1 MTTVADPV
9 RRPNRR
15 SWSSYAPVLGPWL
28 ILVVLIVVAAALSPN
43 FLDPTNLRNI
53 LRQAAPL
60 AIVALGQTLVILI
73 GGIDVSVGS
82 VISLTTVI
90 GGSVM
95 ADSNARILPTVLTVL
110 GLGLIVGLF
119 HYLLIVRIGTDA
131 FVTTLGTLLALE
143 GLNLIYTGGAPRSN
157 VTDEFRQL
165 AEGTVVGVPVVIP
178 LVALLA
184 AGLWFLLRRT
194 GFGRRIYA
202 VGGNA
207 AAASLSGVRSSRIQG
222 ATYVICSLLAV
233 VAGLVLLA
241 RIGTGATLAGE
252 GLELDSIAAVL
263 IGGTAFGGGKGGV
276 GGTVAGV
283 LILTILFNIFNLLA
297 ISRFA
302 HLIIKGVVIIVGIA
316 MYSRRSAPE

>member
-1 MTTVADPV
+1 MTAVADPV
-9 RRPNRR
+9 GRQSRRN
-15 SWSSYAPVLGPWL
+15 WSRLAPVLGPWL

-95 ADSNARILPTVLTVL
+95 ADSNARIVPTVLTVL
-110 GLGLIVGLF
+110 GLGLVVGLF

-165 AEGTVVGVPVVIP
+165 AEGTILGVPVVIP

-184 AGLWFLLRRT
+184 AGLGFLLRRT
-194 GFGRRIYA
+194 SFGRRIYA
-202 VGGNA
+202 VGGNE
-207 AAASLSGVRSSRIQG
+207 AAASLSGVRTSRIQG

-283 LILTILFNIFNLLA
+283 LILTVLFNIFNLLA

-316 MYSRRSAPE
+316 MYSRQSSPE

>member
-1 MTTVADPV
+1 VSALADSAP
-9 RRPNRR
+9 RRARR
-15 SWSSYAPVLGPWL
+15 GWSHYAPIVGPWL
-28 ILVVLIVVAAALSPN
+28 ILGALVVVAAILSPA

-95 ADSNARILPTVLTVL
+95 GDSNARILPTVLIVL
-110 GLGLIVGLF
+110 ALGMIVGLF
-119 HYLLIVRIGTDA
+119 HYLLIVRVGTDA

-157 VTDEFRQL
+157 VTDEFRKL
-165 AEGTVVGVPVVIP
+165 AEGTILGVPAVIP

-184 AGLWFLLRRT
+184 AGLGLLLRRT
-194 GFGRRIYA
+194 PFGRRFYA
-202 VGGNA
+202 VGGNKA
-207 AAASLSGVRSSRIQG
+207 AARLSGVRTTRIEG
-222 ATYVICSLLAV
+222 IAYVLCSILAV
-233 VAGLVLLA
+233 LAGLVLLA

-263 IGGTAFGGGKGGV
+263 IGGTVFGGGKGGV
-276 GGTVAGV
+276 GGTIAGV

-302 HLIIKGVVIIVGIA
+302 HLIIKGVVIVVGIA
-316 MYSRRSAPE
+316 MYSRRSAET

>member
-1 MTTVADPV
+1 VTVVADPV
-9 RRPNRR
+9 SRGRRRG
-15 SWSSYAPVLGPWL
+15 WSYYAPILGPWL
-28 ILVVLIVVAAALSPN
+28 ILVVLIIVAAALSPA

-95 ADSNARILPTVLTVL
+95 ADSNARILPTALTVVAL
-110 GLGLIVGLF
+110 GLVVGLF

-157 VTDEFRQL
+157 VTDEFRKL
-165 AEGTVVGVPVVIP
+165 AEGTIVGVPVVIP

-184 AGLWFLLRRT
+184 AGLGFLLRRT
-194 GFGRRIYA
+194 SFGRRFYA
-202 VGGNA
+202 VGGNEA
-207 AAASLSGVRSSRIQG
+207 AARLSGVRSTRIQG
-222 ATYVICSLLAV
+222 TAYVLCSVLAV
-233 VAGLVLLA
+233 LAGLVLLA

-263 IGGTAFGGGKGGV
+263 IGGTVFGGGKGGV
-276 GGTVAGV
+276 GGTIAGV

-302 HLIIKGVVIIVGIA
+302 HLIIKGVVIVVGIA

>member
-1 MTTVADPV
+1 MTVVADPV
-9 RRPNRR
+9 SRRRRR
-15 SWSSYAPVLGPWL
+15 SWSYYAPILGPWL
-28 ILVVLIVVAAALSPN
+28 ILVVLIIVAAALSPA

-95 ADSNARILPTVLTVL
+95 ADSNARILPTVLTVVAL
-110 GLGLIVGLF
+110 GVVVGLF

-157 VTDEFRQL
+157 VTDEFRKL
-165 AEGTVVGVPVVIP
+165 AEGTIVGVPVVIP

-184 AGLWFLLRRT
+184 AGLGFLLRRT
-194 GFGRRIYA
+194 SFGRRFYA
-202 VGGNA
+202 VGGNEA
-207 AAASLSGVRSSRIQG
+207 AARLSGVRSTRIQG
-222 ATYVICSLLAV
+222 TAYVLCSVLAV
-233 VAGLVLLA
+233 LAGLVLLA

-263 IGGTAFGGGKGGV
+263 IGGTVFGGGKGGV
-276 GGTVAGV
+276 GGTIAGV

-302 HLIIKGVVIIVGIA
+302 HLIIKGVVIVVGIA

>member
-1 MTTVADPV
+1 MTVVADPV
-9 RRPNRR
+9 SRRRRR
-15 SWSSYAPVLGPWL
+15 SWSYYAPILGPWL
-28 ILVVLIVVAAALSPN
+28 ILAVLIIVAAALSPA

-95 ADSNARILPTVLTVL
+95 ADSNARILPTVLTVVAL
-110 GLGLIVGLF
+110 GVVVGLF

-157 VTDEFRQL
+157 VTDEFRKL
-165 AEGTVVGVPVVIP
+165 AEGTIVGVPVVIP

-184 AGLWFLLRRT
+184 AGLGFLLRRT
-194 GFGRRIYA
+194 SFGRRFYA
-202 VGGNA
+202 VGGNEA
-207 AAASLSGVRSSRIQG
+207 AARLSGVRSTRIQG
-222 ATYVICSLLAV
+222 TAYVLCSVLAV
-233 VAGLVLLA
+233 LAGLVLLA

-263 IGGTAFGGGKGGV
+263 IGGTVFGGGKGGV
-276 GGTVAGV
+276 GGTIAGV

-302 HLIIKGVVIIVGIA
+302 HLIIKGVVIVVGIA

>member
-1 MTTVADPV
+1 VTVVADPV
-9 RRPNRR
+9 SRRRRR
-15 SWSSYAPVLGPWL
+15 SWSHYAPILGPWL
-28 ILVVLIVVAAALSPN
+28 ILVVLIIVAAALSPA

-95 ADSNARILPTVLTVL
+95 ADSNARILPTVLTVVAV
-110 GLGLIVGLF
+110 GVVVGLF

-157 VTDEFRQL
+157 VTDEFRKL
-165 AEGTVVGVPVVIP
+165 AEGTIVGVPVVIP

-184 AGLWFLLRRT
+184 VGLGFLLRRT
-194 GFGRRIYA
+194 SFGRRFYA
-202 VGGNA
+202 VGGNEA
-207 AAASLSGVRSSRIQG
+207 AARLSGVRSTRIQG
-222 ATYVICSLLAV
+222 TAYVLCSVLAV
-233 VAGLVLLA
+233 LAGLVLLA

-263 IGGTAFGGGKGGV
+263 IGGTVFGGGKGGV
-276 GGTVAGV
+276 GGTIAGV

-302 HLIIKGVVIIVGIA
+302 HLIIKGVVIVVGIA

>member
-1 MTTVADPV
+1 MTAVADPIERGS
-9 RRPNRR
+9 RRRF
-15 SWSSYAPVLGPWL
+15 SHYAPVLGPWL
-28 ILVVLIVVAAALSPN
+28 ILIALIIVAAVLSPA

-82 VISLTTVI
+82 VISITTVI

-95 ADSNARILPTVLTVL
+95 ADSNARILPTVLTVVA
-110 GLGLIVGLF
+110 LGLIVGLF

-157 VTDEFRQL
+157 VTEEFRQL
-165 AEGTVVGVPVVIP
+165 AEGTIVGVPLVIP
-178 LVALLA
+178 IVALLA
-184 AGLWFLLRRT
+184 GGLGFILKRT
-194 GFGRRIYA
+194 PFGRRFYS

-207 AAASLSGVRSSRIQG
+207 AAARLSGVRTTRIQG
-222 ATYVICSLLAV
+222 AAYVLCSVLAV
-233 VAGLVLLA
+233 LAGLVLLA

-263 IGGTAFGGGKGGV
+263 IGGTVFGGGKGGV
-276 GGTVAGV
+276 GGTIAGV

-316 MYSRRSAPE
+316 MYSRRSAEQ

>member
-1 MTTVADPV
+1 MTVVADPV
-9 RRPNRR
+9 SRRRRR
-15 SWSSYAPVLGPWL
+15 SWSYYAPILGPWL
-28 ILVVLIVVAAALSPN
+28 ILVILIIVAAALSPA

-95 ADSNARILPTVLTVL
+95 ADSNARILPTVLTVVAV
-110 GLGLIVGLF
+110 GVVVGLF

-157 VTDEFRQL
+157 VTDEFRKL
-165 AEGTVVGVPVVIP
+165 AEGTIVGVPVVIP

-184 AGLWFLLRRT
+184 AGLGFLLRRT
-194 GFGRRIYA
+194 SFGRRFYA
-202 VGGNA
+202 VGGNEA
-207 AAASLSGVRSSRIQG
+207 AARLSGVRSTRIQG
-222 ATYVICSLLAV
+222 TAYVLCSVLAV
-233 VAGLVLLA
+233 LAGLVLLA

-263 IGGTAFGGGKGGV
+263 IGGTVFGGGKGGV
-276 GGTVAGV
+276 GGTIAGV
-283 LILTILFNIFNLLA
+283 MILTILFNIFNLLA

-302 HLIIKGVVIIVGIA
+302 HLIIKGVVIVVGIA

>member
-1 MTTVADPV
+1 VTVVADPV
-9 RRPNRR
+9 SRRRRR
-15 SWSSYAPVLGPWL
+15 SWSYYAPILGPWL
-28 ILVVLIVVAAALSPN
+28 ILVILIIVAAALSPA

-95 ADSNARILPTVLTVL
+95 ADSNARILPTVLTVVAV
-110 GLGLIVGLF
+110 GVVVGLF

-157 VTDEFRQL
+157 VTDEFRKL
-165 AEGTVVGVPVVIP
+165 AEGTIVGVPVVIP

-184 AGLWFLLRRT
+184 AGLGFLLRRT
-194 GFGRRIYA
+194 SFGRRFYA
-202 VGGNA
+202 VGGNEA
-207 AAASLSGVRSSRIQG
+207 AARLSGVRSTRIQG
-222 ATYVICSLLAV
+222 TAYVLCSVLAV
-233 VAGLVLLA
+233 LAGLVLLA

-263 IGGTAFGGGKGGV
+263 IGGTVFGGGKGGV
-276 GGTVAGV
+276 GGTIAGV
-283 LILTILFNIFNLLA
+283 MILTILFNIFNLLA

-302 HLIIKGVVIIVGIA
+302 HLIIKGVVIVVGIA